1 MFLKVNMSTKLEQ
14 ASSHIQTA
22 ASSATPLSGPKIS
35 MFANKTGFVIP
46 KNKLAGSLVPVFR
59 VGKKGASDSV
69 NEDSTKQ
76 VQRKTKWGPD
86 LTQDTTVRKARALA
100 YQSRVDQITQLLNS
114 RSLEGEGS
122 KDSLLASPA
131 KDHESSDHQP
141 NDENVRSLEL
151 ERREIIGEILKLN
164 LSYKPPAGYK
174 PVPKE
179 AKIPVPIKEHPGYN
193 FIGLI
198 FGPAHKQLEKET
210 GAQVKVYV
218 IKADTGEKVEVTSGE
233 NDSGAYEEMHVQV
246 SAETYE
252 KVDAAV
258 ALIELLVTPASMTPA
273 ATTTKASGDGET
285 ISIEATPGPT
295 PPPVVNQGMAQPGF
309 GAQPAQLQSHFQP
322 YQGQWFPGPTSQNPV
337 PRFPGPANSGISSAS
352 LVSNTHQVSPSPTN
366 LSNTSSPFGPPHGMQ
381 DGFGSVPRNPFV
393 HSSPQAPLMQQP
405 YMPSSHFGQ
414 IGGLRHPIP
423 SLGSTPPQSNMTLP
437 QFSQGQ
443 PSPTGFPQVVR
454 PVMSALP
461 QSVPPT
467 AYPDRPLT
475 PAGNSPGWSQSSW
488 NNQTG
493 QGPSNMIAMAPPTVS
508 PQGSHHLA
516 SRPMGVSAA
525 PHIDV
530 FQGHNLAPQSSGP
543 SPSAHMPPPLR
554 PSSGSTP
561 AHFLNHSVS
570 SGQPIN
576 PNLSPNPV
584 PVSSLNINS
593 MRPTSFVTPNPLQ
606 PNSDFTFQPHH
617 SQNPAASRLISQFG
631 SQELSPSNQ
640 MMRPHLRPA
649 IDNPNPPLVIQG
661 FQRPQ
666 LSNQISQPGPPMSL
680 DFARGPAGPLPQFRH
695 LTFSNQGIASPTV
708 PQMQPMNFRPAPNHV
723 GSFPPRVNSMPLQQ
737 NNPNAMLRPQNF
749 EAPNNVFF
757 RHGRPAS
764 GSSGAHQIYDPFSPT
779 SVPRHPHPGGNPAM
793 AEKQENDPEYEDLMA
808 SVGVK

>member
-1 MFLKVNMSTKLEQ
+1 MSTKLEQ
-14 ASSHIQTA
+14 ASSRIQTA
-22 ASSATPLSGPKIS
+22 ASSATSLSGPKIS

-59 VGKKGASDSV
+59 VGKKGATDSV
-69 NEDSTKQ
+69 NEDTTKQ

-100 YQSRVDQITQLLNS
+100 YQSRVDQITQLLSS

-122 KDSLLASPA
+122 KDSLSASPA
-131 KDHESSDHQP
+131 KDHESSDHQL
-141 NDENVRSLEL
+141 NDESVRSLEL
-151 ERREIIGEILKLN
+151 ERREAIGEILKLN
-164 LSYKPPAGYK
+164 PSYKPPAGYK

-210 GAQVKVYV
+210 GAQVKVYGT
-218 IKADTGEKVEVTSGE
+218 KAETGEKVEVTSGE
-233 NDSGAYEEMHVQV
+233 NDSGAYEEMYVHV

-258 ALIELLVTPASMTPA
+258 ALIELLVTPVSVTPA

-285 ISIEATPGPT
+285 ISVEASPGPT
-295 PPPVVNQGMAQPGF
+295 TPPVVNQGMAQPGF
-309 GAQPAQLQSHFQP
+309 GTQPAQLQGHFQP
-322 YQGQWFPGPTSQNPV
+322 YQGQWFAGPTSQNPV
-337 PRFPGPANSGISSAS
+337 PPFPGPANSGISSAS
-352 LVSNTHQVSPSPTN
+352 LVSNPNQVSPSPTN
-366 LSNTSSPFGPPHGMQ
+366 LSNTPSPFGPPQGMQ
-381 DGFGSVPRNPFV
+381 DGFGSVSLNPFV
-393 HSSPQAPLMQQP
+393 HSSPQAPVMRQP
-405 YMPSSHFGQ
+405 YMPSGQFGQ
-414 IGGLRHPIP
+414 IGGLRHPLP
-423 SLGSTPPQSNMTLP
+423 GLGSTPPQSNMTPP

-443 PSPTGFPQVVR
+443 PSPTGYPQVVR
-454 PVMSALP
+454 PVASSLP
-461 QSVPPT
+461 HSVPPT

-475 PAGNSPGWSQSSW
+475 PAGNSPGWSQSLW

-493 QGPSNMIAMAPPTVS
+493 QGPNNMIAMAPPPVS

-516 SRPMGVSAA
+516 SRPVGVSAA

-530 FQGHNLAPQSSGP
+530 FRGHNLAPQSSGP
-543 SPSAHMPPPLR
+543 APSAHMPPLR

-561 AHFLNHSVS
+561 AHFLNHSMS
-570 SGQPIN
+570 SGQPVI
-576 PNLSPNPV
+576 PSLSPNPV
-584 PVSSLNINS
+584 PGSSLNINS
-593 MRPTSFVTPNPLQ
+593 TRPTSFVTPKPLQ
-606 PNSDFTFQPHH
+606 PSSDFTFQPHH
-617 SQNPAASRLISQFG
+617 PQNPASPAISRLISQFG
-631 SQELSPSNQ
+631 SQELPPSNQ

-649 IDNPNPPLVIQG
+649 IDNPNPPPVIQG

-666 LSNQISQPGPPMSL
+666 LNNQISQSGPPMSL

-695 LTFSNQGIASPTV
+695 PTFSNQGMASPTG
-708 PQMQPMNFRPAPNHV
+708 PQMQPMNFRPAPNQV
-723 GSFPPRVNSMPLQQ
+723 GSFPPRANSMPLQP
-737 NNPNAMLRPQNF
+737 NNPTSMHRPQNF

-757 RHGRPAS
+757 RHGRAS
-764 GSSGAHQIYDPFSPT
+764 SSSSAAHQIYDPFSPT

-793 AEKQENDPEYEDLMA
+793 AEKQESDPEYEDLMA

>member
-1 MFLKVNMSTKLEQ
+1 MCFLGNMSTKIEQ
-14 ASSHIQTA
+14 ASSRIQTA
-22 ASSATPLSGPKIS
+22 ASSATSLSSSKIS

-69 NEDSTKQ
+69 NEDSIKQ

-100 YQSRVDQITQLLNS
+100 YQSRVDQITQLLSS
-114 RSLEGEGS
+114 RSLEGEGG
-122 KDSLLASPA
+122 KDSLSASPA

-141 NDENVRSLEL
+141 NDESVRSLEL
-151 ERREIIGEILKLN
+151 ERREAIGEILKLN
-164 LSYKPPAGYK
+164 PSYKPPAGYK

-179 AKIPVPIKEHPGYN
+179 AKIPVPIKEHPGHN

-210 GAQVKVYV
+210 GAQVKVYG
-218 IKADTGEKVEVTSGE
+218 IKADSGEKVEVTSGE

-258 ALIELLVTPASMTPA
+258 ALIELLVTPASVTPA
-273 ATTTKASGDGET
+273 VTTTKASGDGET
-285 ISIEATPGPT
+285 ISVEATPGPST
-295 PPPVVNQGMAQPGF
+295 PPVVNQGMAQPGV
-309 GAQPAQLQSHFQP
+309 GTQPAQLQGHSQS
-322 YQGQWFPGPTSQNPV
+322 YQGQWFPGPSPQNPV
-337 PRFPGPANSGISSAS
+337 PPFPGHANSGISSAS
-352 LVSNTHQVSPSPTN
+352 VSNPLQVSPSPTN
-366 LSNTSSPFGPPHGMQ
+366 LSNTSSAFCPPQSIQ
-381 DGFGSVPRNPFV
+381 DGFGSVPRNSFV

-405 YMPSSHFGQ
+405 YMPSTHFGQ
-414 IGGLRHPIP
+414 IGGLRHPIAA
-423 SLGSTPPQSNMTLP
+423 LGSTPPQSNMTLP

-443 PSPTGFPQVVR
+443 PSPAGFPQAIR
-454 PVMSALP
+454 PVMSSLP

-467 AYPDRPLT
+467 VYPDRPLT
-475 PAGNSPGWSQSSW
+475 PAGNSPGWSQSPWS
-488 NNQTG
+488 NQTG
-493 QGPSNMIAMAPPTVS
+493 QGPSNMITMGPPTVF

-530 FQGHNLAPQSSGP
+530 FRGHSLGPQSSGP
-543 SPSAHMPPPLR
+543 APSAHMPPLR

-561 AHFLNHSVS
+561 AHFLNPPV

-576 PNLSPNPV
+576 PSLSPNPG
-584 PVSSLNINS
+584 PGNSLNINS
-593 MRPTSFVTPNPLQ
+593 MRPTSFVTPKPLQ
-606 PNSDFTFQPHH
+606 PSSDFTFQPHH
-617 SQNPAASRLISQFG
+617 PQNLAASRLISQFG
-631 SQELSPSNQ
+631 SQDVSSSNQ
-640 MMRPHLRPA
+640 MMCPPLRPA
-649 IDNPNPPLVIQG
+649 IGNPHTPPVIQE

-666 LSNQISQPGPPMSL
+666 LSSQISQPGPPMSL
-680 DFARGPAGPLPQFRH
+680 DFARVSAGPLPQFRDP
-695 LTFSNQGIASPTV
+695 TFSNQGIASSTG

-723 GSFPPRVNSMPLQQ
+723 GSFPPRVTSMPLQQ

-749 EAPNNVFF
+749 EAPNSVFF

-764 GSSGAHQIYDPFSPT
+764 LPSGAHQIYDPFSPT

-793 AEKQENDPEYEDLMA
+793 SEKQETDPEYEDLMA

>member
-1 MFLKVNMSTKLEQ
+1 
-14 ASSHIQTA
+14 
-22 ASSATPLSGPKIS
+22 
-35 MFANKTGFVIP
+35 
-46 KNKLAGSLVPVFR
+46 
-59 VGKKGASDSV
+59 
-69 NEDSTKQ
+69 
-76 VQRKTKWGPD
+76 
-86 LTQDTTVRKARALA
+86 
-100 YQSRVDQITQLLNS
+100 
-114 RSLEGEGS
+114 
-122 KDSLLASPA
+122 
-131 KDHESSDHQP
+131 
-141 NDENVRSLEL
+141 
-151 ERREIIGEILKLN
+151 
-164 LSYKPPAGYK
+164 
-174 PVPKE
+174 
-179 AKIPVPIKEHPGYN
+179 
-193 FIGLI
+193 
-198 FGPAHKQLEKET
+198 
-210 GAQVKVYV
+210 
-218 IKADTGEKVEVTSGE
+218 
-233 NDSGAYEEMHVQV
+233 MHVQV

-285 ISIEATPGPT
+285 ISVEATPGPT

-309 GAQPAQLQSHFQP
+309 GAQPTQLQSHFQP

-337 PRFPGPANSGISSAS
+337 PQFPGPANSGISSAS

-454 PVMSALP
+454 PVMSSLP

-467 AYPDRPLT
+467 AYPHRPLT
-475 PAGNSPGWSQSSW
+475 PAGNSPGWSQSPW

-508 PQGSHHLA
+508 PQGSHQLA
-516 SRPMGVSAA
+516 SRPMGVSAS

-543 SPSAHMPPPLR
+543 APSAHMPPPLR

-576 PNLSPNPV
+576 PNLSLNPV

-593 MRPTSFVTPNPLQ
+593 MRPTSFVTPKPLQ

-666 LSNQISQPGPPMSL
+666 LSSQISQPGPPMSL

-695 LTFSNQGIASPTV
+695 PTFSNRGIASPTV

-779 SVPRHPHPGGNPAM
+779 SVPRHPCPGGNPAI
-793 AEKQENDPEYEDLMA
+793 AEKQESDPEYEDLMA

>member
-1 MFLKVNMSTKLEQ
+1 MSTKIEQ
-14 ASSHIQTA
+14 ASSR

-59 VGKKGASDSV
+59 VGKKGSDSV

-100 YQSRVDQITQLLNS
+100 YQSRVDQITQLLSS
-114 RSLEGEGS
+114 RSLEGEVS
-122 KDSLLASPA
+122 KDSLPDSPA
-131 KDHESSDHQP
+131 KDYESSDHHP
-141 NDENVRSLEL
+141 TDESVELLEL
-151 ERREIIGEILKLN
+151 ERREAIGEILKLN
-164 LSYKPPAGYK
+164 PSYKPPAGYK

-210 GAQVKVYV
+210 GAQVKVYGT
-218 IKADTGEKVEVTSGE
+218 KADTGEKVEVTSGE
-233 NDSGAYEEMHVQV
+233 NDSGAYDEMYIQV

-258 ALIELLVTPASMTPA
+258 ALIELLVTRVSVTPA
-273 ATTTKASGDGET
+273 ATTTKTADDGET
-285 ISIEATPGPT
+285 ISSEATPGPT
-295 PPPVVNQGMAQPGF
+295 PPPVLNQGVAQPVVGS
-309 GAQPAQLQSHFQP
+309 QPPQLQGHFQP

-337 PRFPGPANSGISSAS
+337 PPFPGPINSG
-352 LVSNTHQVSPSPTN
+352 NPHQVSP
-366 LSNTSSPFGPPHGMQ
+366 SSPFGPPQGMQ
-381 DGFGSVPRNPFV
+381 DGFSSVPRNPFV
-393 HSSPQAPLMQQP
+393 HSSPQAPLMRQQP
-405 YMPSSHFGQ
+405 YMPSAHFGQ

-423 SLGSTPPQSNMTLP
+423 PQSNMTPP

-443 PSPTGFPQVVR
+443 PSPTGFPQAVR
-454 PVMSALP
+454 PVMSSLP
-461 QSVPPT
+461 Q
-467 AYPDRPLT
+467 PDRPLT
-475 PAGNSPGWSQSSW
+475 PAGNSPGWSQPPW
-488 NNQTG
+488 NTQTG
-493 QGPSNMIAMAPPTVS
+493 QGPSNMGPTIVS
-508 PQGSHHLA
+508 PQGSHHLG
-516 SRPMGVSAA
+516 SRPMNVAAA
-525 PHIDV
+525 PHVDV
-530 FQGHNLAPQSSGP
+530 FRGASGP
-543 SPSAHMPPPLR
+543 APSAHMPPPLH

-570 SGQPIN
+570 SGQPVN
-576 PNLSPNPV
+576 PSLAPNPI
-584 PVSSLNINS
+584 PGSSLNINS
-593 MRPTSFVTPNPLQ
+593 TRPTSFGTPKPLQ
-606 PNSDFTFQPHH
+606 PSSDFTFQPRHP
-617 SQNPAASRLISQFG
+617 QNPVSPATASRLIGQFG

-649 IDNPNPPLVIQG
+649 IDNPNRPPVIQG

-666 LSNQISQPGPPMSL
+666 PGPPMSL
-680 DFARGPAGPLPQFRH
+680 DLARGPAGPLPQFRH
-695 LTFSNQGIASPTV
+695 PTFSNQGLASPTG

-723 GSFPPRVNSMPLQQ
+723 GSFPPRGNSMPLQQ
-737 NNPNAMLRPQNF
+737 NNPNPLLRPQNF

-764 GSSGAHQIYDPFSPT
+764 SSVGANQIYDPFSPT
-779 SVPRHPHPGGNPAM
+779 SVPRHPRPSGNPAM
-793 AEKQENDPEYEDLMA
+793 AGKQESDPEYEDLMA

>member
-1 MFLKVNMSTKLEQ
+1 MSTKLEQ
-14 ASSHIQTA
+14 ASSRVQTA
-22 ASSATPLSGPKIS
+22 SSSATPLSGPKIS

-59 VGKKGASDSV
+59 IGKKGASDSL

-86 LTQDTTVRKARALA
+86 LALDTTVRKARALA
-100 YQSRVDQITQLLNS
+100 YQNRVDQITQLLSS

-122 KDSLLASPA
+122 KDLLSASPA
-131 KDHESSDHQP
+131 KDHESSDHHP
-141 NDENVRSLEL
+141 NDESVRSLEL
-151 ERREIIGEILKLN
+151 ERREAIGEILKLN
-164 LSYKPPAGYK
+164 PSYKPPAGYK

-210 GAQVKVYV
+210 GAQVKVYGT
-218 IKADTGEKVEVTSGE
+218 KADTGEKVEVTSGE
-233 NDSGAYEEMHVQV
+233 NDSGAYEEMYVQV

-258 ALIELLVTPASMTPA
+258 ALTELLVTRVSVTPA
-273 ATTTKASGDGET
+273 ATTTKTSGDGET
-285 ISIEATPGPT
+285 ISGEATPGST
-295 PPPVVNQGMAQPGF
+295 TPPVVNQGVAQPVVGT
-309 GAQPAQLQSHFQP
+309 QPAQLQGHFQP

-337 PRFPGPANSGISSAS
+337 PPFPGPVNSGSSSAP
-352 LVSNTHQVSPSPTN
+352 LVGNPHQVSP
-366 LSNTSSPFGPPHGMQ
+366 SSPFGPPLGMQ
-381 DGFGSVPRNPFV
+381 DGFGSVPRNPFL
-393 HSSPQAPLMQQP
+393 HSRPQAPLMRQP
-405 YMPSSHFGQ
+405 YMPSAHFGQ
-414 IGGLRHPIP
+414 IVGPRHSMPG
-423 SLGSTPPQSNMTLP
+423 LGSTPPQSNMTPP

-443 PSPTGFPQVVR
+443 LSPTGFPHVVR
-454 PVMSALP
+454 PVMPSLP

-475 PAGNSPGWSQSSW
+475 PAGNSPGWSQSPW

-516 SRPMGVSAA
+516 SRPMG
-525 PHIDV
+525 DV
-530 FQGHNLAPQSSGP
+530 FRGHNLAPQSSGP
-543 SPSAHMPPPLR
+543 APSAHMPPPSR
-554 PSSGSTP
+554 PSSGSNP

-570 SGQPIN
+570 SGQPVI
-576 PNLSPNPV
+576 PSLAPNPV
-584 PVSSLNINS
+584 PGSSLNINPA
-593 MRPTSFVTPNPLQ
+593 RPTSFVTPKPLQ
-606 PNSDFTFQPHH
+606 PSSDFTFQPRHPQSPA
-617 SQNPAASRLISQFG
+617 SQVASSRLVSQFG
-631 SQELSPSNQ
+631 SQEISPSNQ
-640 MMRPHLRPA
+640 MMRHHLRPA
-649 IDNPNPPLVIQG
+649 IDNPNPPQG
-661 FQRPQ
+661 FQRPH
-666 LSNQISQPGPPMSL
+666 LNNQINQLGPRMSL

-695 LTFSNQGIASPTV
+695 PNFPNQGVASPTG
-708 PQMQPMNFRPAPNHV
+708 PQMQPMNFRPAPNHI
-723 GSFPPRVNSMPLQQ
+723 GAFPPRGNSMPPQQ

-764 GSSGAHQIYDPFSPT
+764 SSAGAHQIYDPFSPT

-793 AEKQENDPEYEDLMA
+793 AEKQESDPEYEDLMA

>member
-1 MFLKVNMSTKLEQ
+1 MSTKLEQ
-14 ASSHIQTA
+14 ASSCIQTA
-22 ASSATPLSGPKIS
+22 ASSATSLSGPKIS

-100 YQSRVDQITQLLNS
+100 YQSRVDQITQLLSS

-122 KDSLLASPA
+122 KDSLSASPA
-131 KDHESSDHQP
+131 KDHESSDHQL
-141 NDENVRSLEL
+141 NDESVRSLEL
-151 ERREIIGEILKLN
+151 ERREAIGEILKLN
-164 LSYKPPAGYK
+164 PSYKPPAGYK

-210 GAQVKVYV
+210 GAQVKVYGT
-218 IKADTGEKVEVTSGE
+218 KAETGEKVEVTSGE
-233 NDSGAYEEMHVQV
+233 NDSGAYEEMYVHV

-258 ALIELLVTPASMTPA
+258 ALIELLVTPVSVTPA
-273 ATTTKASGDGET
+273 ATTTKASGDGEN
-285 ISIEATPGPT
+285 ISVEAAPGPT
-295 PPPVVNQGMAQPGF
+295 TPPVVNQGMAQPGF
-309 GAQPAQLQSHFQP
+309 GTQPVQLQGHFQP

-337 PRFPGPANSGISSAS
+337 LPFPGPANSRISSAS
-352 LVSNTHQVSPSPTN
+352 LVSNPHQVSPSPTN
-366 LSNTSSPFGPPHGMQ
+366 LSNTSSPFGPPQGMQ
-381 DGFGSVPRNPFV
+381 DGFGSIPRNPFV
-393 HSSPQAPLMQQP
+393 HSSPQAPVMRQP
-405 YMPSSHFGQ
+405 YMPSTQFGQ
-414 IGGLRHPIP
+414 FGGLRHPIP
-423 SLGSTPPQSNMTLP
+423 ALGSTPPQSNMTP

-454 PVMSALP
+454 PVVSSLP
-461 QSVPPT
+461 HSVPPT

-475 PAGNSPGWSQSSW
+475 PAGNSPGWSQSPW

-493 QGPSNMIAMAPPTVS
+493 QGPNNMIAMAPPTVS

-530 FQGHNLAPQSSGP
+530 FRGYNLAPQSSGP
-543 SPSAHMPPPLR
+543 APSAHMPPLR

-570 SGQPIN
+570 SGQPVI
-576 PNLSPNPV
+576 PSLSPNSV
-584 PVSSLNINS
+584 PGSSLNINS
-593 MRPTSFVTPNPLQ
+593 ARPTSFVTPKPLQ
-606 PNSDFTFQPHH
+606 PSSDFTFQPHQP
-617 SQNPAASRLISQFG
+617 QNPASPAASRLISQFG
-631 SQELSPSNQ
+631 SQELPPSNQ
-640 MMRPHLRPA
+640 MMNPHLRPA
-649 IDNPNPPLVIQG
+649 IDNPNAPQVIQG

-666 LSNQISQPGPPMSL
+666 LNNQISQPGPPMSL

-695 LTFSNQGIASPTV
+695 PTFSNQGMASPTG

-723 GSFPPRVNSMPLQQ
+723 GSFSPRVNSMPLQP
-737 NNPNAMLRPQNF
+737 NNPTAMHRPQNF
-749 EAPNNVFF
+749 ESPNNVFF

-764 GSSGAHQIYDPFSPT
+764 SSSGAHQIYDPFSPT

-793 AEKQENDPEYEDLMA
+793 AVKQESDPEYEDLMA

>member
-1 MFLKVNMSTKLEQ
+1 
-14 ASSHIQTA
+14 
-22 ASSATPLSGPKIS
+22 

-59 VGKKGASDSV
+59 VGKKEASDSV

-100 YQSRVDQITQLLNS
+100 YQSRVDQITQLLSS
-114 RSLEGEGS
+114 RGLEGEGS

-131 KDHESSDHQP
+131 KHHESSDHQP
-141 NDENVRSLEL
+141 NDENVRSLEH
-151 ERREIIGEILKLN
+151 EKREIIGEILKLN
-164 LSYKPPAGYK
+164 PSYKPPAGYK
-174 PVPKE
+174 PLPKE

-210 GAQVKVYV
+210 GAQVKVYG

-233 NDSGAYEEMHVQV
+233 NDSSAFEEMHVQV

-285 ISIEATPGPT
+285 ISVEATPGLT
-295 PPPVVNQGMAQPGF
+295 PPVEGMAQPGF

-337 PRFPGPANSGISSAS
+337 PRFPGPANSGMSSAS

-405 YMPSSHFGQ
+405 YMPSSHVGQ

-423 SLGSTPPQSNMTLP
+423 SLGSTPPQSNMTPP

-443 PSPTGFPQVVR
+443 PNPTGFPQVVR
-454 PVMSALP
+454 PAMSSLP

-467 AYPDRPLT
+467 AYPDRPLN
-475 PAGNSPGWSQSSW
+475 PAGNPPGWSQSPW
-488 NNQTG
+488 NNQPG

-525 PHIDV
+525 PHVDV

-543 SPSAHMPPPLR
+543 VPSAHMPPPLR
-554 PSSGSTP
+554 PFSGSTP
-561 AHFLNHSVS
+561 AHLLNHSVS
-570 SGQPIN
+570 SGLPIN
-576 PNLSPNPV
+576 PSLSPNPI
-584 PVSSLNINS
+584 PVSSLNMNS
-593 MRPTSFVTPNPLQ
+593 MRPTSFVTPKPLQ
-606 PNSDFTFQPHH
+606 PSNDFTFQPHH

-631 SQELSPSNQ
+631 SQDRTPSNQ

-649 IDNPNPPLVIQG
+649 IDNPNSPPVIQG

-666 LSNQISQPGPPMSL
+666 LSNQISQSGPPMSL
-680 DFARGPAGPLPQFRH
+680 DFVRGPAGPLPQFRH
-695 LTFSNQGIASPTV
+695 PTFSNHGIASPTV

-723 GSFPPRVNSMPLQQ
+723 GSFPPRVNSMPLEQ
-737 NNPNAMLRPQNF
+737 NNPSSMLRPQNF
-749 EAPNNVFF
+749 EAPNNVFL

-764 GSSGAHQIYDPFSPT
+764 SSSGAHQIYDPFSPT